1 MSTWT
6 LKEVKALNPKNGGG
20 NENCKKLWLA
30 KGDVEKYRPHPGDD
44 LDKYKRF
51 IEMAYV
57 MKKFYAGDDEAEEE
71 TDEPEEEEPEVEEEE
86 YLEIRYCS
94 SLGSPRRRLWR
105 RSSRRS
111 SRRSLRRKRRSLKRR
126 RKKSISNPLLFISR
140 KPKKKVVKKV
150 VKKVAKKDKEV
161 VKSDNLLGFEVDSAE
176 TRIRMSSLFLF
187 DGPREIAR

>member
-94 SLGSPRRRLWR
+94 SLGSPRRRL
-105 RSSRRS
+105 
-111 SRRSLRRKRRSLKRR
+111 
-126 RKKSISNPLLFISR
+126 
-140 KPKKKVVKKV
+140 
-150 VKKVAKKDKEV
+150 
-161 VKSDNLLGFEVDSAE
+161 
-176 TRIRMSSLFLF
+176 
-187 DGPREIAR
+187 